1 MLSHASQ
8 VESWVN
14 LVKQSNLPDS
24 GEMRVFRVLE
34 EETSIVFFDGKTD
47 EFMDCV
53 PLSCRF
59 ELWGR

>member
-24 GEMRVFRVLE
+24 GEMRVFHVL

-53 PLSCRF
+53 PLNCRF
-59 ELWGR
+59 ELRGR